1 MIICIY
7 ILSFVIFY
15 NLDDLKLNYFFVKY
29 IYYLYIVLGLFFVF
43 KFFVKIKKIFLD
55 YILNKE
61 IY

>member
-43 KFFVKIKKIFLD
+43 KFFVKIKNFFLD
-55 YILNKE
+55 YILKKE

>member
-43 KFFVKIKKIFLD
+43 KFFVKIIIIFLD
-55 YILNKE
+55 YILKKE

>member
-43 KFFVKIKKIFLD
+43 KFFVKIKFFFLD
-55 YILNKE
+55 YILKKE
-61 IY
+61 MY